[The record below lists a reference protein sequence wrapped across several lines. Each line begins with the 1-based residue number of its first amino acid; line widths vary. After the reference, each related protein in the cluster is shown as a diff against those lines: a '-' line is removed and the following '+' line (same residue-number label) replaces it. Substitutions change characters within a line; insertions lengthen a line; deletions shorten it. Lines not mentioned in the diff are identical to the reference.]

1 MLCVLMCP
9 WVPYFPPTLRALRGG
24 AVGGGDNHSA
34 RDNTH
39 AKGYHTSLL
48 SSNHPLEPTGPCRPF
63 TCLGADMGLGRR
75 EGGLGF
81 DWQLSSLLWACPS
94 LPPSIPAGYRS
105 QWGESSSQGN
115 VCSCLE
121 QTRAGDPASLWLP
134 GRLGPLEFMFI
145 FTAWVPRR

>member
-1 MLCVLMCP
+1 M
-9 WVPYFPPTLRALRGG
+9 GG

-94 LPPSIPAGYRS
+94 LPPLHSSWLQKPMGGVKLTGKRLFLPRTDKG
-105 QWGESSSQGN
+105 WGPSF
-115 VCSCLE
+115 
-121 QTRAGDPASLWLP
+121 
-134 GRLGPLEFMFI
+134 PLAARE
-145 FTAWVPRR
+145 TGAA